1 MSKLYLSVI
10 IPAFNEQL
18 RIEKTLN
25 SIADYLS
32 NQDYSWEVIIVSDG
46 STDRTDEIVEN
57 FIQGNPQ
64 FKLQSNAQNHGK
76 GYAVRQ
82 GILFAEGK
90 YRLFTDADNSTS
102 IEQIEKFWPNLL
114 DDNYDIVIG
123 SISLPGTNIIEN
135 AQWYRR
141 QLGRFSKA
149 VIKTITGLN
158 DINDTQR
165 GFKIF
170 KDDAAI
176 RVFSLSKLDK
186 FGFDFE
192 ILKIAKIHGYKIK
205 EVPVVWNNPA
215 GSKVTLESYVDTFW
229 ELLMV
234 RWNLFR
240 GYYQN

>member
-90 YRLFTDADNSTS
+90 YRLFTDANNSTS
-102 IEQIEKFWPNLL
+102 IEQIEKFWPYLL

-141 QLGRFSKA
+141 QLGKFSKNI
-149 VIKTITGLN
+149 VKFVSGLN

-170 KDDAAI
+170 RDDTAI
-176 RVFSLSKLDK
+176 RVFSLSKLDM

>member
-102 IEQIEKFWPNLL
+102 IEQIEKFWPYLL

-141 QLGRFSKA
+141 QLGKFSKNI
-149 VIKTITGLN
+149 VKFVSGLN

-170 KDDAAI
+170 RDDTAI
-176 RVFSLSKLDK
+176 RVFSLSKLDM